1 MSILHT
7 IAKSPVSNL
16 LASSSPLLARNDAL
30 LFLEDGVF
38 YASRA
43 DLIAT
48 IPGKNKLYALKED
61 VLARGLQ
68 NKIAGNVE
76 VISTRKF
83 VQLCCDHDQV
93 VNWF

>member
-7 IAKSPVSNL
+7 IARSPTSNL
-16 LASSSPLLARNDAL
+16 LASSSSLLARNDAL

-38 YASRA
+38 YASRS
-43 DLIAT
+43 DLLSGLT
-48 IPGKNKLYALKED
+48 GRHKLFALKED

-68 NKIAGNVE
+68 NKIADSVE

-93 VNWF
+93 VSWF